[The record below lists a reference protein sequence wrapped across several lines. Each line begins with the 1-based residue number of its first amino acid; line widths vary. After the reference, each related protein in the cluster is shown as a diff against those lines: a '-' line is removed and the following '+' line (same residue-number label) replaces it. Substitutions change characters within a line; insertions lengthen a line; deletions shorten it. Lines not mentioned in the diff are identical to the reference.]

1 MLLAAL
7 GTGFGHLYLRRWTR
21 AVGWVVLAVGTTVLF
36 VPETAV
42 EAFATGSGAEWGTLL
57 DLAPLML
64 VSAAS
69 ALDAYQLAVLNNY
82 LIHAREHTEGTTRSC
97 PECGRPLDDDLTFCH
112 WCSTRLTETADGVE
126 SAGDDSDSDDDG
138 DGDGER
144 YPLE

>member
-21 AVGWVVLAVGTTVLF
+21 AVGWVILAVGTTVLF

-69 ALDAYQLAVLNNY
+69 ALNAY
-82 LIHAREHTEGTTRSC
+82 LIHAREHTGGTTRSC

-112 WCSTRLTETADGVE
+112 WCSTRLTETADGAE

>member
-1 MLLAAL
+1 
-7 GTGFGHLYLRRWTR
+7 
-21 AVGWVVLAVGTTVLF
+21 VGTTVLF